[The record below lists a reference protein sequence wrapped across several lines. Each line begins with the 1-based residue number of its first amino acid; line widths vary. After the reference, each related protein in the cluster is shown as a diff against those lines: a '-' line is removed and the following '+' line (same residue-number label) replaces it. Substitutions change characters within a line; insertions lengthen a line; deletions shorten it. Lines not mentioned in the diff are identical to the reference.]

1 MSAAP
6 LQPGDLLAD
15 KYRVDRVLGH
25 GGMGVVVAA
34 RHVELDEWVAIKFL
48 LPDIASDAGVV
59 ARFLR
64 EAKAAVRIRSE
75 HVVRVSDV
83 GRLPSGLPYMVMEFL
98 DGCDLA
104 ELVRRRGPLPFDEAS
119 AYLLQACEALA
130 EAHVQGIIHRDLKPQ
145 NLFLVHRADGSPCV
159 KVLDF
164 GIAKFTRTD
173 EVASLTKTSAMMGS
187 ALYMSPEQLR
197 APKDVDARTDVWAL
211 GVVLFELL
219 TGVKPFDADALPLLV
234 AQILDGAPTKLR
246 TLRPEAP
253 AALEAFL
260 ERCLEKDR
268 ELRFGSVAALAEA
281 LLPFA
286 GGAAQIS
293 VDRIAKIMQPDPQS
307 GPPVDSRASGA
318 SGAGGASIGVSPLA
332 GTLPVAGLASPPT
345 DGPWRQTG
353 SRDDRAIEPE
363 RRRAPRVRVVA
374 IAAAL
379 GLAVVGAGLW
389 GRRHPAPGQTALSSA
404 SSPSPSPSR
413 SSSSPSAT
421 AGEAAATPS
430 AAPRASGAAS
440 APSPA
445 GASPSAAPSSIAPAP
460 GPASS
465 ITARGSPAA
474 SATRAVP
481 KPSSAPPKPSNCDPP
496 TYVGEDGLQHFKP
509 ECK

>member
-6 LQPGDLLAD
+6 VQPGELLAD

-48 LPDIASDAGVV
+48 LPDLASDAGVV

-83 GRLPSGLPYMVMEFL
+83 GRLASGLPYMVMEFL

-104 ELVRRRGPLPFDEAS
+104 ELVRRRGPLPVDEA
-119 AYLLQACEALA
+119 AILLLQACEALA

-164 GIAKFTRTD
+164 GIAKFTRSD
-173 EVASLTKTSAMMGS
+173 DVASLTKTSAMMGS

-219 TGVKPFDADALPLLV
+219 TGVKPFDADALPVLV

-246 TLRPEAP
+246 TLRPQAP
-253 AALEAFL
+253 AALESFL

-268 ELRFGSVAALAEA
+268 ERRFDSVAALAEA

-286 GGAAQIS
+286 GGAAQVS
-293 VDRIAKIMQPDPQS
+293 ADRIAKILQPDPQS
-307 GPPVDSRASGA
+307 GPPLDAGASGA
-318 SGAGGASIGVSPLA
+318 SIGISPLA
-332 GTLPVAGLASPPT
+332 GTLPAAGLAAAPT
-345 DGPWRQTG
+345 NGPWGRTG
-353 SRDDRAIEPE
+353 SHDARANAPE
-363 RRRAPRVRVVA
+363 RRTSQRLWAVA
-374 IAAAL
+374 IAGAL
-379 GLAVVGAGLW
+379 GVVVVGAGWW
-389 GRRHPAPGQTALSSA
+389 GRRHATAAAA
-404 SSPSPSPSR
+404 SST
-413 SSSSPSAT
+413 SSP
-421 AGEAAATPS
+421 AASPAHPSEPAASTPS
-430 AAPRASGAAS
+430 AASGIAATERERAAS
-440 APSPA
+440 A
-445 GASPSAAPSSIAPAP
+445 ASAATAATAATASAAPAPSARQPAP
-460 GPASS
+460 KAS
-465 ITARGSPAA
+465 TAAAISPAA
-474 SATRAVP
+474 SATRVVP
-481 KPSSAPPKPSNCDPP
+481 KASSAPPKPPDCDPP
-496 TYVGEDGLQHFKP
+496 TYVGDDGLQHFKA